1 MRRLRII
8 VLSLCGV
15 IAAAVAAINPLNMT
29 LLLTTIAAIV
39 VMFSMLN
46 ISRFTILLKQLTQ
59 TLNQIR
65 TKVRANIRMG
75 FRDYSGVAVE
85 DEERSLRNSHCGYMR

>member
-1 MRRLRII
+1 MV

-15 IAAAVAAINPLNMT
+15 IAAAIAAINPLNMT
-29 LLLTTIAAIV
+29 LLLTAIAAIV
-39 VMFSMLN
+39 VMLSLLN
-46 ISRFTILLKQLTQ
+46 ISRVALMLKQLTQ

-85 DEERSLRNSHCGYMR
+85 DEERSLRNSHCGYVR

>member
-1 MRRLRII
+1 MI

-15 IAAAVAAINPLNMT
+15 IAAVVAAINPLNMT
-29 LLLTTIAAIV
+29 LFLTTIAAIV
-39 VMFSMLN
+39 VMLSLLN
-46 ISRFTILLKQLTQ
+46 ISHITIMLKQLTQ

-75 FRDYSGVAVE
+75 FRDYSSIAVE
-85 DEERSLRNSHCGYMR
+85 NEESKLKNSHCGYVR

>member
-1 MRRLRII
+1 MI

-15 IAAAVAAINPLNMT
+15 VALIVAAINPLNMT

-39 VMFSMLN
+39 VMLSLLN
-46 ISRFTILLKQLTQ
+46 ISRVAIMLKRLTQ

-65 TKVRANIRMG
+65 AKVRANIRIG
-75 FRDYSGVAVE
+75 FRDYSGVTVE
-85 DEERSLRNSHCGYMR
+85 DEESRLKNSHCGYMR

>member
-1 MRRLRII
+1 MI

-15 IAAAVAAINPLNMT
+15 VALTVAAINPLNMT

-39 VMFSMLN
+39 VMLSLLN
-46 ISRFTILLKQLTQ
+46 ISRITIILKRLTQ

-65 TKVRANIRMG
+65 AKVRANIRMG
-75 FRDYSGVAVE
+75 FRDYSGVTVE
-85 DEERSLRNSHCGYMR
+85 DEERSLKNSHCGYMR